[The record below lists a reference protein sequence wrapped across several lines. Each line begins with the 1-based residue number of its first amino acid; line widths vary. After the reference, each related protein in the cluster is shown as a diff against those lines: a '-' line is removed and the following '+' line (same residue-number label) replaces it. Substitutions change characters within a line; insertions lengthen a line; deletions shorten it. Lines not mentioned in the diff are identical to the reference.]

1 MQPVAKTPQAPDQPH
16 QTPRTRAEKS
26 ARQRR
31 LAEEMRKNL
40 LKRKAQ
46 RREKLKASEPAD
58 EK

>member
-1 MQPVAKTPQAPDQPH
+1 MTEPPRKDKPH
-16 QTPRTRAEKS
+16 ETPRRQAEKG

-31 LAEEMRKNL
+31 LAEEMRNNL

-46 RREKLKASEPAD
+46 RREKPKAHEPAD